1 MSANIWHAV
10 LIQPWAE
17 LVCPRVAGGCGTGWC
32 ALKITIFGLT
42 LSSSWGN
49 GHATPYRAILRALH
63 RLGHRV
69 TFYERDVPY
78 YASQRDFLQCDYC
91 DLKLYSSWDEIRT
104 EALAEAA
111 ESDAV
116 ITASYVPEGARIADA
131 LLSLDGPLRVFYDLD
146 TPITLSRLGEGDLDY
161 LRARQL
167 SAFDL
172 VLSWTGGEA
181 LIALERDFGVKLA
194 RPLFGCVDPDDYHP
208 VLPSPSLRC
217 ELSYMGTYAPD
228 RQAKLESLF
237 LQPARMRPSLSFL
250 LAGPL
255 YPADGQWP
263 TNVRRSEHIPPAMHP
278 ALYSSSRLTLNL
290 TREGMAASGYC
301 PSGRFFEAA
310 ACGTP
315 IVTDW
320 FQGLSSFFEPG
331 EELLVANDAGDV
343 LRALGRADEDLY
355 LMARRARQHTLDEH
369 TGYHRAR
376 TLLASFDAALS
387 TKPRKPQMEAA

>member
-1 MSANIWHAV
+1 M
-10 LIQPWAE
+10 
-17 LVCPRVAGGCGTGWC
+17 
-32 ALKITIFGLT
+32 KITLFGLT

-78 YASQRDFLQCDYC
+78 YARHRDFRQWEYC
-91 DLKLYSSWDEIRT
+91 ELKLYSDWESVRH

-111 ESDAV
+111 ESDVAM
-116 ITASYVPEGARIADA
+116 TASYVPEGARIADE
-131 LLSLDGPLRVFYDLD
+131 LLSLSRPLRVYYDLD
-146 TPITLSRLGEGDLDY
+146 TPITLQRLRQGDLDY

-167 SAFDL
+167 PQFDL
-172 VLSWTGGEA
+172 VLSWTGGQSLGA
-181 LIALERDFGVKLA
+181 LQRDYGVRDA
-194 RPLFGCVDPDDYHP
+194 RPLFGCVDPDLYRP
-208 VLPSPSLRC
+208 VRARPGLRC
-217 ELSYMGTYAPD
+217 ELSYMGTYAED

-237 LQPARMRPSLSFL
+237 LEPARRRPASRFL

-255 YPADGQWP
+255 YPAQLKWP
-263 TNVRRSEHIPPAMHP
+263 ANVQRLEHVPPADHP

-290 TREGMAASGYC
+290 TREAMAISGYC

-320 FQGLSSFFEPG
+320 FGGLDSFFEPG
-331 EELLVANDAGDV
+331 AEVLVARDADEV
-343 LRALGRADEDLY
+343 LRALDRSDVDLMQ
-355 LMARRARQHTLDEH
+355 MARRARERTLEQH
-369 TGYHRAR
+369 TGYQRAR
-376 TLLASFDAALS
+376 TMLAAFEQARTHDHGTTPRDRS
-387 TKPRKPQMEAA
+387 TTPVEAA

>member
-1 MSANIWHAV
+1 
-10 LIQPWAE
+10 
-17 LVCPRVAGGCGTGWC
+17 
-32 ALKITIFGLT
+32 LKITLFGLS

-78 YASQRDFLQCDYC
+78 YARHRDFTKWEYC
-91 DLKLYSSWDEIRT
+91 ELKLYSSWDAIRR

-111 ESDAV
+111 ASDV
-116 ITASYVPEGARIADA
+116 VMTASYVPEGARIADE

-146 TPITLSRLGEGDLDY
+146 TPVTLQQLKHGDLDY

-167 SAFDL
+167 REFDL
-172 VLSWTGGEA
+172 VLSWTGGGA
-181 LIALERDFGVKLA
+181 LDALVRDYKVKLA
-194 RPLFGCVDPDDYHP
+194 RALFGCVDPDVYRRVAP
-208 VLPSPSLRC
+208 RPGLRC

-228 RQAKLESLF
+228 RQSKLESMF
-237 LQPARMRPSLSFL
+237 LEPVRQRPAWMFL

-255 YPADGQWP
+255 YPAAWQWP
-263 TNVRRSEHIPPAMHP
+263 KNVRKVEHIPPADHA
-278 ALYSSSRLTLNL
+278 ALYSSSRMTLNL
-290 TREGMAASGYC
+290 TREAMAASGYC

-320 FQGLSSFFEPG
+320 FAGLDSFFDPGREVLVAQDTEEVLQGL
-331 EELLVANDAGDV
+331 ELSDGD
-343 LRALGRADEDLY
+343 LLG
-355 LMARRARQHTLDEH
+355 MARRARERTLEEH
-369 TGYHRAR
+369 TGYRRAL
-376 TLLASFDAALS
+376 TLLDAFESARS
-387 TKPRKPQMEAA
+387 SVPHKPGPHKPVPRKAASHHAKEAA